1 MNQPLKTIQKNSGIK
16 MGKYDNNKNRLFN
29 YSKTLIYSLKM
40 FIKEVE
46 EFDMTNEQFF
56 LDFLDQLNEIS
67 VKY

>member
-1 MNQPLKTIQKNSGIK
+1 